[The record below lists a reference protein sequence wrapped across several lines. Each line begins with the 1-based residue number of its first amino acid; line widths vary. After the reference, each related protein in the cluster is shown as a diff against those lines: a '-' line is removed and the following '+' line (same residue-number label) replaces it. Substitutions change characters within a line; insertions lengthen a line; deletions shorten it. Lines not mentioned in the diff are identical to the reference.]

1 MSFILD
7 ALKKSESDRQ
17 RHSGPA
23 LFEVKVAA
31 PRAGL
36 PVWAIALAVLL
47 LANVGI
53 VAWLLLRK
61 PVTAL
66 PVAIAEPQVT
76 SQSAAPMMQGVP
88 APVST
93 PPAQTVPP
101 PPQAMETTSP
111 AQDPASPEDQLN
123 PDDYE
128 PAVAANGSNVAAQAG
143 TRRDSEALPRY
154 EQLASTPGAGL
165 PQLRLDMHV
174 YSSNPQAR
182 FIFLNMQRLHE
193 GGALPDGVR
202 VEQITPE
209 GAILSYRNSRFV
221 LERE

>member
-31 PRAGL
+31 PRSGL
-36 PVWAIALAVLL
+36 PLWAIALGVLL
-47 LANVGI
+47 LANVGV

-61 PVTAL
+61 PASAL
-66 PVAIAEPQVT
+66 PVAVAEPYVQ
-76 SQSAAPMMQGVP
+76 QSV
-88 APVST
+88 APVQSVPPPISA
-93 PPAQTVPP
+93 PPAQPVPQSTETAP
-101 PPQAMETTSP
+101 PVSDAAGS
-111 AQDPASPEDQLN
+111 EDQLN

-128 PAVAANGSNVAAQAG
+128 PAVNPNGAAAATPQVNTTRG
-143 TRRDSEALPRY
+143 TEVLPTY
-154 EQLASTPGAGL
+154 AELASSPGSGL
-165 PQLRLDMHV
+165 PALRLDMHV
-174 YSSNPQAR
+174 YSANPQGR

-193 GGALPDGVR
+193 GGALQDGVR

-209 GAILSYRNSRFV
+209 GAILSYRNLKFV